1 MRQRRRAYVSCNVGW
16 RPRYRK
22 KKKKKS
28 SSSSSAS
35 GISPSSF
42 PHPHFPLPVTRA
54 PSLFFLPS
62 PPLPSPLPCP
72 HFKNK
77 NFQQPLQLLRIQE
90 KIFSPPPPL
99 RCMKVP
105 LVIPPCPLDIPPQ
118 NPFLLLLLLRFTS
131 EGDIFGRKYAKW
143 RDDGGKEGRGKGRVV
158 KVMPPPPYSS
168 KSFLRIDET

>member
-1 MRQRRRAYVSCNVGW
+1 MYVSCNVGW

-22 KKKKKS
+22 KKKKS

-35 GISPSSF
+35 GIFPSSF

-62 PPLPSPLPCP
+62 PPSPLPCP

-118 NPFLLLLLLRFTS
+118 KPFFLLLLRFTS

-143 RDDGGKEGRGKGRVV
+143 RDDGGKEGRGEEG
-158 KVMPPPPYSS
+158 
-168 KSFLRIDET
+168 L